1 MAIRSEE
8 RRKEELESWIDCT
21 EWRKYRNSVDRKSR
35 VMDRSGKVV
44 DRKVKAPERTGQAR
58 NRSQSEGKA
67 VAFRPEE
74 LRATERS
81 VEVKERD
88 QSDG

>member
-1 MAIRSEE
+1 
-8 RRKEELESWIDCT
+8 
-21 EWRKYRNSVDRKSR
+21 
-35 VMDRSGKVV
+35 MDRSGKVV

-58 NRSQSEGKA
+58 NSSQSKGKA
-67 VAFRPEE
+67 VAIRREE
-74 LRATERS
+74 LRAPDRR